1 MTYIKAEEI
10 GLGGDLTNNHLLQQY
25 ARLTNFLGH
34 TLGPDYEIVLHDFT
48 DREHSI
54 VAIANNTVSG
64 LEIGAPLPEVERRII
79 EERRYEG
86 QDFILHY
93 RSQAPNG
100 KVLRSSAFFIREG
113 DELTG
118 MLCFNF
124 DDSRFRDISEGIM
137 RLCHPDNYIETK
149 FLIDRERLAASQSRS
164 EKGPGGLSTVKQARA
179 RMAEL
184 GLSTDHLTPGE
195 RLNIVASLEANGA
208 FMIRGAV
215 KEAADMLGCSQ
226 ATVYRLLQQVRER

>member
-1 MTYIKAEEI
+1 
-10 GLGGDLTNNHLLQQY
+10 
-25 ARLTNFLGH
+25 
-34 TLGPDYEIVLHDFT
+34 
-48 DREHSI
+48 
-54 VAIANNTVSG
+54 
-64 LEIGAPLPEVERRII
+64 
-79 EERRYEG
+79 
-86 QDFILHY
+86 
-93 RSQAPNG
+93 
-100 KVLRSSAFFIREG
+100 
-113 DELTG
+113 

-149 FLIDRERLAASQSRS
+149 FLIDRERLAASQSRG